1 MNLRTIK
8 KLYILY
14 VAILGTFNASAQIIT
29 TIAGTGAGAGTYTCC
44 FGGDGGPASASEF
57 NVPYALAFDVS
68 GNLYIAD
75 GANNRVRMI
84 NTAGIIFTIAGNG
97 AANFSGDG
105 GQATNAELN
114 GPIGITLDTQDN
126 LYIADEGN
134 NRIRMVNSAGIIN
147 TVAGNGGT
155 AGNTADGGQA
165 SSAYIPGPSGLTF
178 DQAGNLYVSV
188 AYYDSRVRV
197 INTVGIINTKAG
209 FYYGSPI
216 MQSCEY
222 SGDGGQATDA
232 YFCNPNG
239 ISFDA
244 FGNLYII
251 DQSNNRIRMVNTAG
265 IISTVV
271 GTGTAGHIGDG
282 GQATAAD
289 IDQAQNIT
297 LDTQGN
303 LYIADAAN
311 NRIRKVSTNG
321 IIETIV
327 GTGVAGY
334 SGDNGPANVA
344 ELNYP
349 IGIVLDAFDNLY
361 IADANNNRIR
371 KVSNVSTLGMHPF
384 AVNSEQVLIWPNPAG
399 NSLSLTLSKGAGS
412 ASLRMYDVLGNETAI
427 PTLSLVEGNTSTIDV
442 SNLQEGVYFVQ
453 VKTKEGVV
461 TKKII
466 VQR

>member
-1 MNLRTIK
+1 MKTKRSYSVLRNVTGIFY
-8 KLYILY
+8 LL
-14 VAILGTFNASAQIIT
+14 VANICQAQIIT

-44 FGGDGGPASASEF
+44 FGGDGGPASAAEF
-57 NVPYALAFDVS
+57 NYPYALAFDGL
-68 GNLYIAD
+68 GNLYIND
-75 GANNRVRMI
+75 V
-84 NTAGIIFTIAGNG
+84 
-97 AANFSGDG
+97 
-105 GQATNAELN
+105 
-114 GPIGITLDTQDN
+114 
-126 LYIADEGN
+126 YN
-134 NRIRMVNSAGIIN
+134 NRIRMINTVGIIN
-147 TVAGNGGT
+147 TIAGTGVANTSGNGGQAT
-155 AGNTADGGQA
+155 AAELNSPAGLAFDVQDNLYVTDGNGCIRMINTTGIINTIAGGGVNTGNGGQA
-165 SSAYIPGPSGLTF
+165 TDAYLSNAFGLTF

-197 INTVGIINTKAG
+197 INTAGIINTKAG
-209 FYYGSPI
+209 IAYASPHVS
-216 MQSCEY
+216 QCEY
-222 SGDGGQATDA
+222 GGDGGQAIDA
-232 YFCNPNG
+232 YLCEPNG

-244 FGNLYII
+244 SGNLYIV
-251 DQSNNRIRMVNTAG
+251 DQNNNRIRMVNTAG

-399 NSLSLTLSKGAGS
+399 NSLSLVLSKGAGS

-442 SNLQEGVYFVQ
+442 SNLQEGIYFVQ
-453 VKTKEGVV
+453 VKTKEGIV